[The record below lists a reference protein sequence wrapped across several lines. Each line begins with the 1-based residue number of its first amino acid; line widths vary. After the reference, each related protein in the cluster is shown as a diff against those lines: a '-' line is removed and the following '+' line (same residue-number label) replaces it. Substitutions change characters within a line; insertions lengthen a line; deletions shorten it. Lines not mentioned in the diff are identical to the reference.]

1 MSAAAK
7 YSVVDELREGRPVEL
22 KGQGAFT
29 LQSGQS
35 GPPAGPGQ
43 FRFALRYAPEEGVE
57 RHTHSLRLSLE
68 GLDKGGKDILSWK
81 PAGGRVPL
89 ARYDLDGTAEVG
101 GEDFPARMETVFVE
115 HRMPASTHPFFM
127 EDFCQR
133 MRVGDD
139 ADQRVTRLRA
149 IVPNLAAPKVE
160 FEASGL
166 HASLEPL
173 VTDPDPI
180 LTDLDSAGKVF
191 PTCLLHLEVDEDAD
205 EPDALE
211 ALNTFGWLLSFYAGR
226 AVHPT
231 AWEGE
236 TANGGVWGLAACEVT
251 LPPIEARQ
259 TCLPRSTDALEP
271 FLKGAW
277 QQWLNFDERE
287 KGRMRGVVNLYRL
300 MISTTF
306 PIERIALTAMYLERF
321 RELVQG
327 NETVIDKINAEE
339 EKVDPEKVAKLLK
352 GMLEALPDLLTGF
365 TRQDRTIFKE
375 AVGSI
380 SGGNVQ
386 GLFRPTFARSL
397 RDLYKKAHLPVDR
410 GELRDFINERNSV
423 IHGSWDSSAEGTMRT
438 DSWAEYGTNLLE
450 KLILRFFQYEGDY
463 YDRIS
468 SNTERFEHEEPDW

>member
-1 MSAAAK
+1 MSAAAR

-22 KGQGAFT
+22 RGQGTLT
-29 LQSGQS
+29 LQSGQA
-35 GPPAGPGQ
+35 GPPAGPGR

-57 RHTHSLRLSLE
+57 RHTHALRLSLE
-68 GLDKGGKDILSWK
+68 ALDEGAKKILAWK
-81 PAGGRVPL
+81 PSGGRVPL
-89 ARYDLDGTAEVG
+89 ARYDLDGTAEVRG
-101 GEDFPARMETVFVE
+101 KNLPVRMETVFVE
-115 HRMPASTHPFFM
+115 HRIPASTHPFFM
-127 EDFCQR
+127 EDFCQK
-133 MRVGDD
+133 MRVGDGTD
-139 ADQRVTRLRA
+139 HRVTRLRA
-149 IVPNLAAPKVE
+149 ILPNLTAPKVG

-166 HASLEPL
+166 RASLEPL
-173 VTDPDPI
+173 VADPDPI
-180 LTDLDSAGKVF
+180 LTDLSNAGKVF

-205 EPDALE
+205 GLDAVDALE
-211 ALNTFGWLLSFYAGR
+211 AFGWLLSFYAGR

-236 TANGGVWGLAACEVT
+236 TERGGTWGLAACEVT
-251 LPPIEARQ
+251 LPPIQVQQ
-259 TCLPRSTDALEP
+259 TCLPRSVDALEP

-277 QQWLNFDERE
+277 QQWLEFDERE

-300 MISTTF
+300 MLSTTF

-327 NETVIDKINAEE
+327 NQTVLDKINAEE
-339 EKVDPEKVAKLLK
+339 QKVDPEKVAKLLK
-352 GMLEALPDLLTGF
+352 GMLGALPDLLSGLTK
-365 TRQDRTIFKE
+365 QDRAIFKE

-410 GELRDFINERNSV
+410 GELREFINERNSV
-423 IHGSWDSSAEGTMRT
+423 IHGYWDSSAEGTMRT
-438 DSWAEYGTNLLE
+438 DRWAEYGTNLLE
-450 KLILRFFQYEGDY
+450 KLILRFFRYEGTY

-468 SNTERFEHEEPDW
+468 HDTERFEHEEPDW